1 MKKVLAILLVTVL
14 AFSMITVS
22 ASAETAKP
30 RVAFICKGYSDTYCY
45 LVMQIFLDYYEKT
58 YKDLY
63 TVDTFDGEFDSDKIN
78 TLIETC
84 TADKYDVIIMQ
95 QNDPDTPVPYVKAAV
110 AAGTQVIITVG
121 SINDDG
127 ESYYLDADPVQ
138 QGSLLVEYAVKE
150 GFVKAGTKC
159 AVLRGLDGTFHSE
172 GRTEG
177 FVSLLTEV
185 GADIVDNQT
194 AEWSTSKA
202 MPIVESWLISNPEI
216 ECIFACNDDM
226 ALGALQA
233 MALAGR
239 KDIKVFSVDANELGC
254 IALKNGQLTATVA
267 QDTFG
272 YANGAADFAA
282 QLVKGEK
289 VESKRLDSK
298 LILLDQ
304 VDDILR
310 TVHGYTD
317 EEIAKVVEQ

>member
-1 MKKVLAILLVTVL
+1 MKKFLAILLVTVL
-14 AFSMITVS
+14 ALSMISVS
-22 ASAETAKP
+22 AGAETAKP

-45 LVMQIFLDYYEKT
+45 LVMQIFLDYYETT
-58 YKDLY
+58 YSDLY

-84 TADKYDVIIMQ
+84 TADNYDVIIMQ

-110 AAGTQVIITVG
+110 AAGTQVVVTVG
-121 SINDDG
+121 SVNDDG

-138 QGSLLVEYAVKE
+138 QGSLLVEYAIE
-150 GFVKAGTKC
+150 QGFVKEGTKC

-233 MALAGR
+233 MALGDR
-239 KDIKVFSVDANELGC
+239 NDIMVFSVDANELGC

-272 YANGAADFAA
+272 YADGAADFAA
-282 QLVKGEK
+282 QLIKGEP

-298 LILLDQ
+298 LILVDQ

-317 EEIAKVVEQ
+317 EEIAAVVEK

>member
-45 LVMQIFLDYYEKT
+45 LVMQIFLEYYEKT
-58 YKDLY
+58 YADLY

-110 AAGTQVIITVG
+110 AAGTKVIITVG

-138 QGSLLVEYAVKE
+138 QGSLLVEYAIKE

-177 FVSLLTEV
+177 FVSLLNEV

-233 MALAGR
+233 MSLGNR
-239 KDIKVFSVDANELGC
+239 EDIKVFSVDANELGC
-254 IALKNGQLTATVA
+254 IALKNGHLTATVA

-272 YANGAADFAA
+272 YADGAADFAA
-282 QLVKGEK
+282 ALIKGEP

-298 LILLDQ
+298 LILADQ

-317 EEIAKVVEQ
+317 EEIAAVIEK